1 METIKVFIGME
12 FGRHDG
18 YEFGQVLKTYDNGM
32 KLCYLNEDTET
43 DPNEDIW
50 EQLVIAKPDDC
61 FGWYAQDGFDVRTT
75 MTSRY
80 GLMFRDSIKEREWS

>member
-12 FGRHDG
+12 FGRYDG
-18 YEFGQVLKTYDNGM
+18 YEYGKVLKTYDNGM
-32 KLCYLNEDTET
+32 KLLYLENETET
-43 DPNEDIW
+43 NPNEDIW
-50 EQLVIAKPDDC
+50 EQLIIAKPDDK

-80 GLMFRDSIKEREWS
+80 GLMFRDIIKEREF

>member
-12 FGRHDG
+12 FGRYDG
-18 YEFGQVLKTYDNGM
+18 YEFGVVLKTYDNGM
-32 KLCYLNEDTET
+32 KLVYLEDETET

-50 EQLVIAKPDDC
+50 EQLIIAKPDDK

-75 MTSRY
+75 MTARY
-80 GLMFRDSIKEREWS
+80 GLMFRDTVKEREF